1 MEMHNSINTLSIRF
15 RPDGFSL
22 SFTDDQNNTIT
33 SRFVECKP
41 FELSAAALTDIFRN
55 QNETGN
61 TTSPIKVICEI
72 RPYIFIP
79 DDLFMPEHA
88 ITYLEFAGEKKT
100 ENNRTLFNQL
110 NIWKTN
116 NVFVIPESLHQAIL
130 QFAGNI
136 PVQHHLTEL
145 IHTYALETVI
155 NDVMH
160 IYCNNDHIDAIVI
173 KSGKPVLIN
182 SYKASTPED
191 IAYYALLFMQETGM
205 NADTCKI
212 NVLNNSNVENIS
224 SVLKKH
230 TTDCIEISVKN

>member
-22 SFTDDQNNTIT
+22 SFTDDQNNIIT

-41 FELSAAALTDIFRN
+41 FELSASALNDIL
-55 QNETGN
+55 QSQAEIDN
-61 TTSPIKVICEI
+61 TASPLKVICEI

-88 ITYLEFAGEKKT
+88 NTYLEFAGEKKT
-100 ENNRTLFNQL
+100 ENNRTLYNQL

-116 NVFVIPESLHQAIL
+116 NVFVLPESLYQAIM

-145 IHTYALETVI
+145 IRAYALETVTS
-155 NDVMH
+155 DTLF
-160 IYCNNDHIDAIVI
+160 IYCNNDHIDVIVI
-173 KSGKPVLIN
+173 KDRKPVLIN
-182 SYKASTPED
+182 SFKASTPED

-230 TTDCIEISVKN
+230 ATDCTEVSVKN